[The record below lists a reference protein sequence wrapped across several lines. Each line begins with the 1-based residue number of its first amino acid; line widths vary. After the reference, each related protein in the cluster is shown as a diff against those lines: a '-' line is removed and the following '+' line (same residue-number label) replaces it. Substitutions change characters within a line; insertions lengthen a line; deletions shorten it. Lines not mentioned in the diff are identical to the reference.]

1 MAGQTVNANIAFS
14 EFTKTMSICI
24 FSRIL
29 YIGSLIL
36 LLISGIFLLTCYL
49 LIVCSKFIEKLIFRM
64 TMDYDSSIIKNVF
77 DNTIQIIS
85 NRINDLIGWKIIPG
99 PEIKKEAEIFYDRS
113 HDRSDDYVYS
123 SCDETEVDSSYDSD
137 DDKNVFSG
145 ESDEQVSVSE
155 VSTIQ
160 TLDPEEEQ
168 EQNSEADDEEQEE
181 QKQKQ
186 EQNSEADD
194 EEQEEQ
200 KQEQNPEDEQEPDK
214 NEQNMI
220 SDIEDVTEQVIAE
233 RERALEKQKIRDL
246 IDLSSDSD

>member
-113 HDRSDDYVYS
+113 HDSSDDYVYS

-168 EQNSEADDEEQEE
+168 EQNSEADDEEE
-181 QKQKQ
+181 Q
-186 EQNSEADD
+186 EQNPEADD
-194 EEQEEQ
+194 EEQEQEQ
-200 KQEQNPEDEQEPDK
+200 KQEQNPEDKQESDK
-214 NEQNMI
+214 NKNEHNTI
-220 SDIEDVTEQVIAE
+220 LPDIEDVTEQVIAE
-233 RERALEKQKIRDL
+233 RERDREKQ
-246 IDLSSDSD
+246 SSLR

>member
-36 LLISGIFLLTCYL
+36 LLISAIFLLTCYL

-99 PEIKKEAEIFYDRS
+99 PEIKKETEKFYDS
-113 HDRSDDYVYS
+113 SGDYVHS
-123 SCDETEVDSSYDSD
+123 SCDETEVDSLYDSD
-137 DDKNVFSG
+137 DDKHVFSG

-168 EQNSEADDEEQEE
+168 EQNSEEDDEEEQQE
-181 QKQKQ
+181 
-186 EQNSEADD
+186 
-194 EEQEEQ
+194 
-200 KQEQNPEDEQEPDK
+200 QEQNPEEEQEPDK

-220 SDIEDVTEQVIAE
+220 SDIEDVTEPVIAE
-233 RERALEKQKIRDL
+233 REKAREKQKIRDL

>member
-113 HDRSDDYVYS
+113 HDSSDDYVYS

-168 EQNSEADDEEQEE
+168 EQNSEADDEEE
-181 QKQKQ
+181 Q
-186 EQNSEADD
+186 EQNPEADD
-194 EEQEEQ
+194 EEQEQEQ
-200 KQEQNPEDEQEPDK
+200 KQEQNPEDKQESDK
-214 NEQNMI
+214 NKNEHNTI
-220 SDIEDVTEQVIAE
+220 LPDIEDVTEQVIAE
-233 RERALEKQKIRDL
+233 RERVREKQKIRDL

>member
-1 MAGQTVNANIAFS
+1 MLILPSVNS
-14 EFTKTMSICI
+14 LKTMSICI

-99 PEIKKEAEIFYDRS
+99 PRNKKKKLRFYFNS
-113 HDRSDDYVYS
+113 SDDYVYS

-168 EQNSEADDEEQEE
+168 EQNSEEDGEEQEE
-181 QKQKQ
+181 QKQ

-194 EEQEEQ
+194 EEQEEQKQ

>member
-36 LLISGIFLLTCYL
+36 LLISGMFLLTCYL

-99 PEIKKEAEIFYDRS
+99 PEIKKETEKFYNS
-113 HDRSDDYVYS
+113 SDDYVYS

-137 DDKNVFSG
+137 DDKHVFSG

-168 EQNSEADDEEQEE
+168 EQNSEEDGEEQEE
-181 QKQKQ
+181 QKQ

-194 EEQEEQ
+194 EEQEEQKQ